1 MPKACANHPDR
12 PGTAECRQCR
22 KPVCASCAVVTA
34 QGSWCSAECGV
45 VFRALSAKTKD
56 DHLMRRAGW
65 AGKLIGIF
73 SLLLVVLLA
82 VHWAAARGVKPA
94 KAIDILG
101 QLFEGLD
108 MLKKKGTPR

>member
-22 KPVCASCAVVTA
+22 KPVCASCAVMTA

-45 VFRALSAKTKD
+45 VFRALSAKPKED
-56 DHLMRRAGW
+56 PLMRRAGW
-65 AGKLIGIF
+65 AGKIIAIF
-73 SLLLVVLLA
+73 SLLLVALLA
-82 VHWAAARGVKPA
+82 VHGAAARGLKPA

>member
-22 KPVCASCAVVTA
+22 KPVCASCAVMTA

-45 VFRALSAKTKD
+45 VHRALNATLKED
-56 DHLMRRAGW
+56 PLMRRAGW
-65 AGKLIGIF
+65 AGKLVVIF
-73 SLLLVVLLA
+73 SLLLVVVLG
-82 VHWAAARGVKPA
+82 VHWAAARGVKAA
-94 KAIDILG
+94 KAVDILG

-108 MLKKKGTPR
+108 MLKKKGTQR

>member
-1 MPKACANHPDR
+1 MPKPCANHPDK

-22 KPVCASCAVVTA
+22 KPVCASCAVVTP

-45 VFRALSAKTKD
+45 VHRALSAKPKED
-56 DHLMRRAGW
+56 PLLRKAGW
-65 AGKLIGIF
+65 AGKIIAVF

-82 VHWAAARGVKPA
+82 VHWAASRGIKPA

-108 MLKKKGTPR
+108 MLKKKGARP

>member
-1 MPKACANHPDR
+1 MAKACANHPER

-22 KPVCASCAVVTA
+22 KPVCAACVVVTA

-45 VFRALSAKTKD
+45 VHRALQTKPKED
-56 DHLMRRAGW
+56 PLMRRAGW
-65 AGKLIGIF
+65 AGKLIAIF
-73 SLLLVVLLA
+73 SLLLLVLLG
-82 VHWAAARGVKPA
+82 VHAAAARGVKPA

>member
-1 MPKACANHPDR
+1 MAKPCANHPER

-22 KPVCASCAVVTA
+22 KAVCSSCAVVTA

-45 VFRALSAKTKD
+45 VHRALNAKPKED
-56 DHLMRRAGW
+56 PLLRRAGW
-65 AGKLIGIF
+65 AGKIIAVF
-73 SLLLVVLLA
+73 SLLLVVLLG
-82 VHWAAARGVKPA
+82 VHWAAGRGMKPA

-108 MLKKKGTPR
+108 MLKKKGTER